1 MRHFMEDPPQSAL
14 PSARETQPNDE
25 TIVQGNFYKIKSILL
40 VNETTYSSLKCRMLI
55 LLQDKATIISLT
67 CLIGVASGIL
77 QTRAFD
83 TSFRTAGKKSGET
96 TDADFFTNLQTT
108 LMQLLGL
115 YTTLI
120 PALKYQYVTYP
131 FWAWTFAAGSFVCS
145 VVSIGI
151 YFWFAAL
158 APLVAFAGC
167 CLQAFMV
174 LQLVWLID
182 EKEKEGQKMKVAMK
196 ARKEV

>member
-1 MRHFMEDPPQSAL
+1 MRHFVEELPQSVL
-14 PSARETQPNDE
+14 TSASEMQPNE
-25 TIVQGNFYKIKSILL
+25 QTIVQGNFHKIKSILL
-40 VNETTYSSLKCRMLI
+40 VNETVYSSLKCRVLT
-55 LLQDKATIISLT
+55 LLQNKTTIISLT
-67 CLIGVASGIL
+67 CLIGVASSIL

-83 TSFRTAGKKSGET
+83 TSFRIAGKKSGKT

-131 FWAWTFAAGSFVCS
+131 FWAWIFAAGSFVCS
-145 VVSIGI
+145 VASIGI

-182 EKEKEGQKMKVAMK
+182 EKEQEGQKMKVAMK